1 MGHCVEGLVTSRA
14 ANVLY
19 LQATSIQPA
28 ILRTA
33 VGFGVGL
40 LQCTPYMYMHVH
52 VHDMYMY
59 MYMYMHRLVCGDVQR
74 ADRRVVG
81 PSAGAHTLNECSL
94 YVITIE
100 VEPLTI
106 E

>member
-19 LQATSIQPA
+19 LQATSIQQA

-40 LQCTPYMYMHVH
+40 LQCTP
-52 VHDMYMY
+52 
-59 MYMYMHRLVCGDVQR
+59 YMYMHRLVCGDVQR